1 MHRPVPIPQQPLRQ
15 AAAPRAELAPFLT
28 PSLMTVVTGARRRA
42 LRDGDRQ
49 IDTAHLLHSLI
60 ESDPEAG
67 AAFEGGQQLARV
79 LGYLVQR
86 SIGYGLRWQRSV
98 EESGAGRR
106 LPAMRGAE
114 GQDVRASGWS
124 PAATAALEEAFR
136 RAAERGDT
144 QARGLDLLAVVAA
157 DPESRAAEV
166 LRRAG
171 VDPAAL
177 SARAGAPA
185 GARADAGTAALAEG
199 SVPWR
204 DGEPSQQV

>member
-1 MHRPVPIPQQPLRQ
+1 MSQQPLRPP
-15 AAAPRAELAPFLT
+15 AAPRAELAPFLT

-49 IDTAHLLHSLI
+49 IDTAHLLHALI
-60 ESDPEAG
+60 ESDPEVA
-67 AAFEGGQQLARV
+67 AAFEGGRRARV

-106 LPAMRGAE
+106 LPA
-114 GQDVRASGWS
+114 VRATEVRDGRGSGWS

-136 RAAERGDT
+136 RAAERGDP

-171 VDPAAL
+171 IDPGAL

-185 GARADAGTAALAEG
+185 GDLVDGGTAALAEG
-199 SVPWR
+199 SVPR
-204 DGEPSQQV
+204 ADGESSQQV